1 MLPPPAASSGEQ
13 SAGSD
18 RRVQQSFE
26 QNLTERSAEFE
37 AQRIKAAQPPPL
49 ETISVREDQV
59 DDVQVDQKPEKPVQK
74 NVEQS
79 QSRQIVKVV
88 EQHDEE
94 EHEDSD
100 EYKAAG
106 QRKKAGGKRKL
117 PYDPYAHM
125 YYDPYGFAA
134 KGKGKMLPVK
144 GDWADV
150 YDDESDYW
158 YRGWCRRCG

>member
-1 MLPPPAASSGEQ
+1 MLPPPATSSGEQ

-18 RRVQQSFE
+18 RRTQQNFE
-26 QNLTERSAEFE
+26 QNLVERSAEFE

-49 ETISVREDQV
+49 ESVSINQV
-59 DDVQVDQKPEKPVQK
+59 DEIQVEQKPEKTVQK
-74 NVEQS
+74 GVEQG
-79 QSRQIVKVV
+79 QSKQIVKVV
-88 EQHDEE
+88 EHHDEDE
-94 EHEDSD
+94 QDDFD

-106 QRKKAGGKRKL
+106 KGKKAGGKRKL

-158 YRGWCRRCG
+158 YLGWCRRCG